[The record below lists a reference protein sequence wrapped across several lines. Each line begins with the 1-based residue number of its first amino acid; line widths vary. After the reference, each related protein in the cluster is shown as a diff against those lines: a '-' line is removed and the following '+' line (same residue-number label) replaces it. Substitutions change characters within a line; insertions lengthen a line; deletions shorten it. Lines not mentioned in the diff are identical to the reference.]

1 MYTGQRE
8 TAGIGLRRLDF
19 REIGLIEIAGD
30 KMQC

>member
-8 TAGIGLRRLDF
+8 TAGIGLRLL